1 MLLQASGGARMQE
14 GILSLMQMA
23 KTVAALERLRDAGL
37 PFISVLLHPT
47 TGGVAASFALL
58 GDVNIAEPGALIGF
72 AGPRVIESTIRQK
85 LPEGFQRSE
94 FLLAHG
100 MVDRIV
106 SRLDMKRE
114 IAAILGHFMGRHT
127 RPTRRGLRSL
137 PPPPIDTRTDTRRTG
152 AEPVATLR
160 DALGRLYARI
170 PLGMRL
176 GLEPMRE
183 ACARS
188 GTSRARVRVGA
199 RRRDERQGQRLRDG
213 RVDRARRRAAGRAST
228 RRLTCAASPSG
239 SAIDGEPIADDAL
252 AALLARVLDEAPDL
266 SFFETA
272 TLAAFLAFRDAGVDL
287 AMIEVGIG
295 GRLDA
300 TNVIPSAARSGDHAH
315 RPRPHRSPRAH
326 AGRHRAREGRHRQ
339 ARARRRPGTDARAT
353 SAPPSTTSSRER
365 GGTTSVAEAA
375 PPPACWASPG
385 TTSARTRA
393 IAAVLASR
401 IGASDAAIAR
411 GLASVRWPG
420 RLERI
425 GPYLLDAAHNPDG
438 ALSLAAYLR
447 SLGIPRERT
456 RWSSARSP
464 KRRGCPMLETLA
476 PLAATR
482 IYVAPQTSRSAVDPL
497 WSRTR
502 AAGRSRPMSTPRSP
516 PPGRTTG
523 RLVVVAGSI
532 FLVGAA
538 RSRLLG
544 LPSDPPV
551 AL

>member
-1 MLLQASGGARMQE
+1 
-14 GILSLMQMA
+14 
-23 KTVAALERLRDAGL
+23 
-37 PFISVLLHPT
+37 
-47 TGGVAASFALL
+47 
-58 GDVNIAEPGALIGF
+58 
-72 AGPRVIESTIRQK
+72 
-85 LPEGFQRSE
+85 
-94 FLLAHG
+94 
-100 MVDRIV
+100 
-106 SRLDMKRE
+106 
-114 IAAILGHFMGRHT
+114 
-127 RPTRRGLRSL
+127 
-137 PPPPIDTRTDTRRTG
+137 
-152 AEPVATLR
+152 
-160 DALGRLYARI
+160 
-170 PLGMRL
+170 MRL

-188 GTSRARVRVGA
+188 GNPENAFDSVHVTGTNGKGSVCAMVESIARA
-199 RRRDERQGQRLRDG
+199 DG
-213 RVDRARRRAAGRAST
+213 RRTGLYT
-228 RRLTCAASPSG
+228 SPHLCRF
-239 SAIDGEPIADDAL
+239 AERIRIDGEPIADDAL

-272 TLAAFLAFRDAGVDL
+272 TLAAFTAFRDAGVGV

-300 TNVIPSAARSGDHAH
+300 TNVLRA
-315 RPRPHRSPRAH
+315 PRAAAITRVALEH
-326 AGRHRAREGRHRQ
+326 TDRLGPTLADIAREKAGIAKPGLDVVLGPIQ
-339 ARARRRPGTDARAT
+339 SDLRAVIDAVV
-353 SAPPSTTSSRER
+353 RER

-375 PPPACWASPG
+375 PPPVLGLAGHHQRENA
-385 TTSARTRA
+385 A

-438 ALSLAAYLR
+438 ALSLAAYVR

-456 RWSSARSP
+456 TLVFGALAEKAWV
-464 KRRGCPMLETLA
+464 PMIETLA

-482 IYVAPQTSRSAVDPL
+482 IYVAPQTSRSAVDPHVVAEACSGSIAPDVDAAL
-497 WSRTR
+497 TAAR
-502 AAGRSRPMSTPRSP
+502 ADD
-516 PPGRTTG
+516 G